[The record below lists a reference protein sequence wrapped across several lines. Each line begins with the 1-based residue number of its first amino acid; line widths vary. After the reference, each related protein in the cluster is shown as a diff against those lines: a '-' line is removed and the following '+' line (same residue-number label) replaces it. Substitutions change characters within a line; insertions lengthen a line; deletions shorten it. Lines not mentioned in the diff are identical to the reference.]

1 MAANATDYGY
11 ASLAKLATQRVTAV
25 APALLMDALRERS
38 AAYSAATAEMLSTLA
53 VRTTN
58 AQERYALPGSGTLQP
73 LDALGIPLPVIPSGY
88 TSVAYPVY
96 GGGTAAGRDR
106 ISAILETV
114 QDVQRDQE
122 DAESRDAD
130 WLKRQVLA
138 SLLTPTTRTF
148 VDDVAGSL
156 TVQPLALTSDGV
168 VYVRNNGSSSTAQHY
183 LAQTAAIADA
193 TNPYPTL
200 ATLLGAYP
208 SNVGRPIIVYV
219 PTVNVATTIALA
231 TFYPVADPDVAP
243 GSATDRLVGSGASL
257 RHMGDRVLGKV
268 GTVWVVEWSSLPD
281 NTLLAV
287 VDGRPPL
294 AMREYPDARLQ
305 GFFPEFHS
313 PDGARL
319 ERRYLRYCGF
329 GVRNRIAAA
338 AYQVSNGDTTF
349 DAVAAFTAPLAV

>member
-38 AAYSAATAEMLSTLA
+38 AAYSAATAEMLATLA
-53 VRTTN
+53 
-58 AQERYALPGSGTLQP
+58 
-73 LDALGIPLPVIPSGY
+73 VIPSGY

-183 LAQTAAIADA
+183 LAQTAAIA
-193 TNPYPTL
+193 PPL
-200 ATLLGAYP
+200 
-208 SNVGRPIIVYV
+208 S
-219 PTVNVATTIALA
+219 
-231 TFYPVADPDVAP
+231 YPVADPDVAP